1 MDTNKAV
8 ESAGKTWKKRDSRGR
23 KQRAEEKDVPGWTV
37 GEKRKTDARQ
47 QVFIVHER
55 EALVNPL
62 STDGTK
68 FFDGFSVGLA
78 AGMPLG
84 AGFRKSVKVAYSVA
98 VIFGSH
104 LQNGMSVTRKI
115 HCPVFCR
122 WSKGGGD

>member
-1 MDTNKAV
+1 MEFVEGVLVKSRIQQRSANVLPDGWSKGVVKMSDTLRVGTYGIMD
-8 ESAGKTWKKRDSRGR
+8 E
-23 KQRAEEKDVPGWTV
+23 
-37 GEKRKTDARQ
+37 
-47 QVFIVHER
+47 H
-55 EALVNPL
+55 LNPL

-84 AGFRKSVKVAYSVA
+84 TGFRKSVKVANSVA

-122 WSKGGGD
+122 WSKGEGD

>member
-1 MDTNKAV
+1 MTLLTLCRLT
-8 ESAGKTWKKRDSRGR
+8 G
-23 KQRAEEKDVPGWTV
+23 Q
-37 GEKRKTDARQ
+37 
-47 QVFIVHER
+47 
-55 EALVNPL
+55 
-62 STDGTK
+62 K